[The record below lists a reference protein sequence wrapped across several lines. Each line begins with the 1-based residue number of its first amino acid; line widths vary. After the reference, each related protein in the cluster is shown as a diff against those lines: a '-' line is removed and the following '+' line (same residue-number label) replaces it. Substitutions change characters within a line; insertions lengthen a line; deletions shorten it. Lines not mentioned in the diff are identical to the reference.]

1 MVVVL
6 TYVSLIL
13 GELVPKRL
21 ALTRPEWIAT
31 VVAGPM
37 QALATAAKPM
47 VWVLMRSTD
56 TIVRLLGAPIG
67 GQPAVSHE
75 EIKVLL
81 EQGTRE
87 GVFEQSEREM
97 MTNVLELD
105 QRSVS
110 SVLTPRAEVV
120 FLDIRE
126 PKDAMREKLR
136 ASPHSVLPL
145 CDGGLDQVI
154 GFVRASR
161 LLGPMLESGA
171 FDPAK
176 AAEAAHFVPHSMNL
190 MRLLQQFKV
199 THLPLALVVDEYGG
213 VDGLVSLTDV
223 VSAIVGD
230 LPTEAGEEPAV
241 VKRPDG
247 SWLVDGSLD
256 IETAERTLGVESLS
270 GDDETTDYHTVGGL
284 AMEALGR
291 IPRTGDVFE
300 RGGLQFEVVDM
311 DGHRVDRLLVSRR
324 G

>member
-1 MVVVL
+1 
-6 TYVSLIL
+6 
-13 GELVPKRL
+13 
-21 ALTRPEWIAT
+21 
-31 VVAGPM
+31 M
-37 QALATAAKPM
+37 QALAAAAKPM
-47 VWVLMRSTD
+47 VYVLMRSTD
-56 TIVRLLGAPIG
+56 AIVRLLGAPTG
-67 GQPAVSHE
+67 AQPAVSHE

-81 EQGTRE
+81 EQGAKE

-120 FLDIRE
+120 SLDIRE
-126 PKDAMREKLR
+126 PQNVMREKLR
-136 ASPHSVLPL
+136 TSPHSVLPL
-145 CDGGLDQVI
+145 CDGGLDHVI

-161 LLGPMLESGA
+161 LLGAMLESGT
-171 FDPAK
+171 FDPAVVT
-176 AAEAAHFVPHSMNL
+176 EPAHFVPHSMNL

-199 THLPLALVVDEYGG
+199 SHLPVALVVDEYGG
-213 VDGLVSLTDV
+213 VDGLVSLTDL

-230 LPTEAGEEPAV
+230 LPTEPGEDPAV

-256 IETAERTLGVESLS
+256 IETAERVLGVDSLS
-270 GDDETTDYHTVGGL
+270 GDDEATDYHTVGGL

-300 RGGLQFEVVDM
+300 RGDLRFEVVDM
-311 DGHRVDRLLVSRR
+311 DGHRVDRLLVMRR
-324 G
+324 T